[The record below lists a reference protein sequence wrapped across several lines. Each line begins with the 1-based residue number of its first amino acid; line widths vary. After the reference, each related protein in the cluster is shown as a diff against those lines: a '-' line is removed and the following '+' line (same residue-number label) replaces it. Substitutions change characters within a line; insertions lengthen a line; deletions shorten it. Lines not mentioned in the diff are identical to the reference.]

1 MMRFMQWLHRWLGL
15 VLLIQVILWLVSG
28 FYFALQGHHA
38 MSGHQYKTNPT
49 GLVLR
54 QHPPQIDLR
63 EMWDMYPQALSIK
76 LYRIGQQPQYQ
87 INLPE
92 QQLFLDG
99 NTGEPWFTNAKQA
112 EQLALATYDGP
123 GELEQVSTI
132 TTTEE
137 IFGWQG
143 KGYRV
148 DFRDDLNTRVYVDAN
163 NGRVLDH
170 RNTPW
175 LLADWAFKL
184 HFMDYSGGRNFNH
197 LLNYTA
203 AFLALWFTLSG
214 LLLLIR
220 NIRRGDLN
228 PRRKL
233 SILEALQRK
242 HQPIASGCGGG
253 GTCGLCKVMVDA
265 NTPIT
270 DAEQRLLSTAELTDG
285 IRLACQHRDHG
296 QAVQLLE
303 SNAKRFTLKLAQQRS
318 VSPLITELKFT
329 VQGHFSYQAG
339 QFMQFEIPSD
349 SGSVLRNYSFACAP
363 ATKNS
368 DTTELVFLIRAMPAP
383 SSNVPAGIGSSYLCQ
398 LQQGDPVH
406 ATGPFGDFLATD
418 RAVSNRPQIYIAGG
432 VGIAPIRALV
442 QAESAQGRPM
452 HLFHGARSTAELI
465 YCDEFVAMSHLRYV
479 PVISDQTDQDIEQI
493 QLGNIDVAVAQ
504 WLQNHPGDYDF
515 YVCGPPAMLQATLA
529 MLASLNVDSARIRF
543 DDFGI

>member
-15 VLLIQVILWLVSG
+15 VLLVQVILWLVSG

-49 GLVLR
+49 GLVIR
-54 QHPPQIDLR
+54 QSRPQIDIH
-63 EMWDMYPQALSIK
+63 EMWEMYPQALSIK
-76 LYRIGQQPQYQ
+76 LYRIGQNPQYQ

-99 NTGEPWFTNAKQA
+99 NSGEPWFTNAKQA

-123 GELEQVSTI
+123 GELEQTSTI
-132 TTTEE
+132 TTTAE

-143 KGYRV
+143 TGYRIQ
-148 DFRDDLNTRVYVDAN
+148 FRDDLNTRIYVDAS

-253 GTCGLCKVMVDA
+253 GTCGLCKVIVDS

-270 DAEQRLLSTAELTDG
+270 DAEQRLIGTAELARG
-285 IRLACQHRDHG
+285 VRLACQHRDHG
-296 QAVQLLE
+296 QAVQLLN
-303 SNAKRFTLKLAQQRS
+303 SDAKRYELTLTQRQPL
-318 VSPLITELKFT
+318 SPLITELRFT
-329 VQGHFSYQAG
+329 VAKSFEYRAG
-339 QFMQFEIPSD
+339 QFMQFEIPHES
-349 SGSVLRNYSFACAP
+349 SYLMRNYSFAKTP
-363 ATKNS
+363 DSGRS
-368 DTTELVFLIRAMPAP
+368 DRTELVFLIRTMPAP
-383 SSNVPAGIGSSYLCQ
+383 SLNVPVGIGSSYLCQ
-398 LQQGDPVH
+398 LQPGDTVC
-406 ATGPFGDFLATD
+406 ATGPFGDFLTTD
-418 RAVSNRPQIYIAGG
+418 PTVSARPQIYIAGG

-442 QAESAQGRPM
+442 QAESAQGRAM
-452 HLFHGARSTAELI
+452 HLFHGARTSAELI
-465 YCDEFVAMSHLRYV
+465 YRDEFVAMANLHYV
-479 PVISDQTDQDIEQI
+479 PVISDTTDQDIEQV
-493 QLGNIDVAVAQ
+493 QLGNIDVAAAQ